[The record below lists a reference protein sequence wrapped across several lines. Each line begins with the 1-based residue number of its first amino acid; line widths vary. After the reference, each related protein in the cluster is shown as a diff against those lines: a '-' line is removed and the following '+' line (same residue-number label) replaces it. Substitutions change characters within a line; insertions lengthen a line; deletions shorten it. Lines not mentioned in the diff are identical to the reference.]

1 MHPIIFSYSLRYSN
15 QNIANSYLN
24 KSINSD
30 YQDPDNIIPSFS
42 SNYYSIEECK
52 NLFNTLPN
60 LHSYSTTYSNNH
72 DLFSIFHCNVQ
83 RSLQKQFSKLNDILI
98 SLENQISIIGISETR
113 LNENSSSNIDL
124 FNYSFVRHDSHT
136 QAGGV
141 GSVYSQ

>member
-1 MHPIIFSYSLRYSN
+1 MMYPN

-52 NLFNTLPN
+52 NLFNTPPN
-60 LHSYSTTYSNNH
+60 LHSYSPTYNNNH
-72 DLFSIFHCNVQ
+72 DLFSIFHCNV

-98 SLENQISIIGISETR
+98 SLENQFSIIGISETR
-113 LNENSSSNIDL
+113 LNENSSSKLI
-124 FNYSFVRHDSHT
+124 FFRFV
-136 QAGGV
+136 
-141 GSVYSQ
+141 